1 MTLTFNETQ
10 YSTLLSR
17 YQPKLIKT
25 EAENDRALAIVEDLM
40 ERGPTTLTP
49 EEDELLNLLVV
60 LIERF
65 ETEFYQCGAA
75 STPQSMLEFLMD
87 QQNLTHLDLL
97 PIFNSEAEVQAVL
110 KGDRDLTI
118 TQVKALADRFQV
130 KPIVFV

>member
-1 MTLTFNETQ
+1 MTPTFSETH

-17 YQPKLIKT
+17 HQPKLIKT
-25 EAENDRALAIVEDLM
+25 EAENDRALAIVEDLA
-40 ERGPTTLTP
+40 
-49 EEDELLNLLVV
+49 

-75 STPQSMLEFLMD
+75 STPHSMLEFLMD
-87 QQNLTHLDLL
+87 QQNLTYVDLL
-97 PIFNSEAEVQAVL
+97 PIFHSESEVNAVL
-110 KGDRDLTI
+110 TGDQDLTI

>member
-1 MTLTFNETQ
+1 MPSFFSETR

-17 YQPKLIKT
+17 YQPKPIKT

-40 ERGPTTLTP
+40 NRIDITP

-75 STPQSMLEFLMD
+75 STPHSMLEFLMH
-87 QQNLTHLDLL
+87 QQNFTYFDLL
-97 PIFNSEAEVQAVL
+97 PIFNTESELKAVL
-110 KGDRDLTI
+110 NGDRDLTI
-118 TQVKALADRFQV
+118 SQVKALADRFHVQS
-130 KPIVFV
+130 IVFV

>member
-1 MTLTFNETQ
+1 MTLTFNEIQ
-10 YSTLLSR
+10 YSTLLSH

-40 ERGPTTLTP
+40 NRENLTL
-49 EEDELLNLLVV
+49 EEEELLNLIVV

-65 ETEFYQCGAA
+65 EAEFYQCGAA
-75 STPQSMLEFLMD
+75 STPHSMLEFLMD

-97 PIFNSEAEVQAVL
+97 PIFNTESEIQAVL
-110 KGDRDLTI
+110 DGDRDLTI

>member
-1 MTLTFNETQ
+1 MTPTFSEKH

-17 YQPKLIKT
+17 HQPKLIKT

-40 ERGPTTLTP
+40 HRKNLTP
-49 EEDELLNLLVV
+49 EEDELLNLLVA

-65 ETEFYQCGAA
+65 ETEFYQCGEA
-75 STPQSMLEFLMD
+75 STPHSMLEFLMD

-97 PIFNSEAEVQAVL
+97 SIFHSESEVNAVL
-110 KGDRDLTI
+110 KGDQDLTI

>member
-1 MTLTFNETQ
+1 MTPTFSETN

-17 YQPKLIKT
+17 HQPKLIKT
-25 EAENDRALAIVEDLM
+25 EAENDRALTIVEDLM
-40 ERGPTTLTP
+40 HRKNLTP
-49 EEDELLNLLVV
+49 EENELLNLLVA

-75 STPQSMLEFLMD
+75 STPHSMLEFLMD
-87 QQNLTHLDLL
+87 QQNLTHVDLL
-97 PIFNSEAEVQAVL
+97 PIFHSESEVNAVL
-110 KGDRDLTI
+110 TGDQDLTI

>member
-1 MTLTFNETQ
+1 MTPTFNETN

-40 ERGPTTLTP
+40 HRINLTA
-49 EEDELLNLLVV
+49 EEDELLNLLVA

-65 ETEFYQCGAA
+65 ETEFYQCGQA
-75 STPQSMLEFLMD
+75 STPHSMLEFLMD
-87 QQNLTHLDLL
+87 QQDLTHSDLV
-97 PIFNSEAEVQAVL
+97 PIFHSESEVNAVL
-110 KGDRDLTI
+110 KGDQDLTL

-130 KPIVFV
+130 KPTVFV

>member
-1 MTLTFNETQ
+1 MTPTFNETN
-10 YSTLLSR
+10 YSNLLSR
-17 YQPKLIKT
+17 HQPKLIKT

-40 ERGPTTLTP
+40 HRKNLTP

-65 ETEFYQCGAA
+65 EAEYYSCGAA
-75 STPQSMLEFLMD
+75 STPHSMLEFLME
-87 QQNLTHLDLL
+87 QQALTHNDLL
-97 PIFNSEAEVQAVL
+97 PIFHSESEVNAVL
-110 KGDRDLTI
+110 KGDQDLTI

>member
-1 MTLTFNETQ
+1 MTPTFSETH

-17 YQPKLIKT
+17 HQPKLIKT

-40 ERGPTTLTP
+40 HRKNLTP
-49 EEDELLNLLVV
+49 EEDELLDLLVA

-65 ETEFYQCGAA
+65 ETEFYQCGEA
-75 STPQSMLEFLMD
+75 STPHSMLEFLMD

-97 PIFNSEAEVQAVL
+97 PIFHSESEVNAVL
-110 KGDRDLTI
+110 KGDQDLTI